1 MNKNKILSKIE
12 DHEKKLEK
20 LLSIQEILKDIETLE
35 FDLGYTKENIQ
46 RLGNKNIED
55 VDDNTMKVIMLAIST
70 RQKHI
75 EEVLLK
81 LLYSCLS
88 DDKVDEVCK

>member
-1 MNKNKILSKIE
+1 MNKDKILSEIE

-20 LLSIQEILKDIETLE
+20 LLSMQEILKDIETLE

-46 RLGNKNIED
+46 RLGNTNIEE
-55 VDDNTMKVIMLAIST
+55 VDSNTMKVIMLAIAT

-75 EEVLLK
+75 EEILLK

-88 DDKVDEVCK
+88 DDKIDELCK

>member
-1 MNKNKILSKIE
+1 MNKDKILSEIE

-20 LLSIQEILKDIETLE
+20 LLSMQETLKDIEILE

-46 RLGNKNIED
+46 RLGNMNIEE
-55 VDDNTMKVIMLAIST
+55 VDDNTMKVIMLAITT

-75 EEVLLK
+75 EEILLK
-81 LLYSCLS
+81 LLYSCLN
-88 DDKVDEVCK
+88 DDKIDELCK